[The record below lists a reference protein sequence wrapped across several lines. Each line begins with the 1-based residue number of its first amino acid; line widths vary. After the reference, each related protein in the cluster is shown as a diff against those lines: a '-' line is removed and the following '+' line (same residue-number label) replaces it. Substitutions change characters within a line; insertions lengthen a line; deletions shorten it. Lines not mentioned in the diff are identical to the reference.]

1 MATFAPPATLEA
13 QAAQL
18 LFPRIGSNMP
28 PPKKVAADVD
38 RLADLIGQCPIGG
51 LVLFNGDRTGTPD
64 ALRALQERSST
75 PLLIASDIERG
86 AGQQLHGWTVFPHAE
101 AYTALG
107 DDAERLL
114 EASAQATAREALGTG
129 VHVSFS
135 PVADVN
141 LDPRNPIIAT
151 RAFGSDPEVAARLV
165 RAYVR
170 GCQGEGMSATAK
182 HFPGHG
188 NTHQDSHDALPH
200 VTSSRDELRAN
211 DLVPFQ
217 AAVDSGVDLIMT
229 AHCAYPA
236 LDPSEAPATASA
248 PILNGLLRRSM
259 GFTGAVVSDSLLMG
273 GIRDRYPD
281 AGTQAVELV
290 RAGVDLLLDVA
301 DPLAATQGLVRA
313 VREGQLDP
321 ERLAE
326 ASARV
331 WRLKERLFQ
340 RFGLSIFTDPDPQR
354 FVSDAGAHQRLAEEV
369 ARRAIV
375 ADVRDEGAWPVDPG
389 GGADIVAIYLKSHA
403 TPFDQPEEPLAA
415 ALRDHF
421 QSVRY
426 LQLEPDAD
434 EAAYEA
440 AFAACRGAAHVLV
453 AGVVKP
459 SAWHGFGL
467 KPRQQAFAEALA
479 QERPVVLA
487 VLGSPLALRDLPAS
501 VWVCTYSDVPVS
513 QRALAAWYAGRS

>member
-1 MATFAPPATLEA
+1 
-13 QAAQL
+13 
-18 LFPRIGSNMP
+18 MP

-38 RLADLIGQCPIGG
+38 RIAAVIERCPIGG
-51 LVLFNGDRTGTPD
+51 LVLFNGDRTGTAE
-64 ALRALQERSST
+64 ALRALQERSPT
-75 PLLIASDIERG
+75 PLLIAADIERG

-114 EASAQATAREALGTG
+114 EAAARATAREALGTG

-170 GCQGEGMSATAK
+170 GCQGEGMAATAK

-188 NTHQDSHDALPH
+188 NTHQDSHDDLPH
-200 VTSSRDELRAN
+200 VTSSRDELLAN
-211 DLVPFQ
+211 DLVPFR
-217 AAVDSGVDLIMT
+217 AAVDAGVDLIMT

-236 LDPSEAPATASA
+236 LDASEAPATASA

-281 AGTQAVELV
+281 AATQAVELV

-301 DPLAATQGLVRA
+301 DPVAAMDGLVRA
-313 VREGQLDP
+313 VREGHLDP

-326 ASARV
+326 ASAR
-331 WRLKERLFQ
+331 
-340 RFGLSIFTDPDPQR
+340 RFGLSIFTEPDPAR

-369 ARRAIV
+369 ARRAII
-375 ADVRDEGAWPVDPG
+375 AEVRDEAVWPVDPAAG
-389 GGADIVAIYLKSHA
+389 EDIVAVYLKSHT
-403 TPFDQPEEPLAA
+403 TPFDRPEEPLAA
-415 ALRDHF
+415 ALRDRF
-421 QSVRY
+421 ASVRY
-426 LQLEPDAD
+426 IQLEPDAD

-459 SAWHGFGL
+459 SAWHAFGL
-467 KPRQQAFAEALA
+467 KPRQQAFADALA

-487 VLGSPLALRDLPAS
+487 VLGSPLALRDLPAAA
-501 VWVCTYSDVPVS
+501 WVCTYSDVPVS
-513 QRALAAWYAGRS
+513 QRALAAWYAGAS